1 MKTFVLT
8 WERTE
13 EEKLRRHLFGDKG
26 AKFKQGKMARF
37 TPPLISGTITTL
49 VTKDIKLLEIHVDK
63 ERLQQ
68 GNDGPPERE
77 HPDSP

>member
-1 MKTFVLT
+1 MKTFVLA

-49 VTKDIKLLEIHVDK
+49 VTKDIRLLEYEDDTDK
-63 ERLQQ
+63 I
-68 GNDGPPERE
+68 
-77 HPDSP
+77 SPRVL